1 MGSVE
6 IREAVLGDALAIAEV
21 HVASWRWAYRGQL
34 PDETLD
40 SLDVAEREARW
51 REVIPEPTTIVI
63 VAVDDG
69 SVVGFVSAGPTDDDD
84 DPPSSGELGALYLEQ
99 RAVGRGVGRRLL
111 ERAVDDMRSAGLDRG
126 SLWVLEANARARRFY
141 ERAGW
146 VWDGT
151 RSSHQVQCSNMPV
164 VRYTR
169 DL

>member
-1 MGSVE
+1 M
-6 IREAVLGDALAIAEV
+6 
-21 HVASWRWAYRGQL
+21 
-34 PDETLD
+34 
-40 SLDVAEREARW
+40 RW
-51 REVIPEPTTIVI
+51 REVIPEPTTIVL

-84 DPPSSGELGALYLEQ
+84 APPRSGELSALYLEQ
-99 RAVGRGVGRRLL
+99 RAVGRGVGRGLL
-111 ERAVDDMRSAGLDRG
+111 ERAVEAMRSAGFDRG
-126 SLWVLEANARARRFY
+126 SLWVLDSNVRARRFY